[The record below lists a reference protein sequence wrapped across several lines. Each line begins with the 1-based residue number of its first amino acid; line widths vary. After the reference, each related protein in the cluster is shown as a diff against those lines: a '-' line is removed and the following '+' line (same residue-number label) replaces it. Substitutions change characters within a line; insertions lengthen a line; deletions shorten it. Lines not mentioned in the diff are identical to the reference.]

1 MLQKLYTLLIKP
13 RQQSE
18 DDRNREIVLNVL
30 LAGTL
35 LILLLSLP
43 LLSIGYL
50 LLHHDYFSPS
60 MLMVTTA
67 VLFIGYLYRLS
78 RKGHFRIAASLLV
91 GMYFLLATTV
101 VFLWGINVP
110 AGVLLFGLV
119 IVLAGILLGSV
130 GGSSVYWINS
140 LTFLAVIGALLMMR
154 FEDRVSP
161 GAPES
166 TSPRSSTG
174 FVLSGR
180 TI

>member
-1 MLQKLYTLLIKP
+1 MFQKLYTILIRP

-35 LILLLSLP
+35 LILILALP

-50 LLHHDYFSPS
+50 LLHHDYISPS

-67 VLFIGYLYRLS
+67 VLFIGFLYRLS
-78 RKGHFRIAASLLV
+78 RMGHFRSAAALLV

-101 VFLWGINVP
+101 LFLWGINVP

-119 IVLAGILLGSV
+119 IVLAGILLGPNHSLYSAAGVAIVLVTLELADTYNLIDPDVSWVTEPPSMGDVV
-130 GGSSVYWINS
+130 G
-140 LTFLAVIGALLMMR
+140 FC
-154 FEDRVSP
+154 
-161 GAPES
+161 
-166 TSPRSSTG
+166 
-174 FVLSGR
+174 
-180 TI
+180 